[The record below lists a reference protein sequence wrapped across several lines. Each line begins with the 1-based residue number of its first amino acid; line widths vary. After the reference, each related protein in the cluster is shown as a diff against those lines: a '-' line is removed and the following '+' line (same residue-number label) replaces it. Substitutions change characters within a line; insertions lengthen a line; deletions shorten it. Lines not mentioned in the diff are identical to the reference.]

1 MLTLTDT
8 RAGCQGASARIFP
21 SLVVG
26 IYSPLM
32 ATTSSEAPLTTLIE
46 VVRPLLEQTAD
57 RAVARM
63 VVEARTYRDHLVEEL
78 RPVLL
83 GNLVAG
89 LDAAARSG
97 PVASDQI
104 ALFREAGRTRAL
116 QGVSV
121 DDMLHGW
128 RIGLD
133 ELRATARQQAH
144 RLDLGDSIVLAFT
157 DRCLAW
163 ADQGMLESTAEH
175 RRTEL
180 DLVRREQHLRAN
192 LVRQILLGSPS
203 AGELRVQALAF
214 GLDLGELYV
223 PFRVSVPS
231 GLDVR
236 AIERQLGVA
245 DSAGPRRGLAA
256 LIDGDLAGFSC
267 RLPRSGAGVVA
278 GLGPA
283 ATLDALGHSYA
294 LASRALD
301 AALTLGLS
309 ETVDFEQLGLL
320 PAALSDDD
328 VARPLEEAILL
339 PLQRAGATGE
349 LILETVR
356 RYLHNDRRLNKTAA
370 EMHTHVN
377 TIRNRLGRFG
387 QLTGRDLRRTSDLVE
402 TWWVLQRQPRQDLG
416 TFSSP
421 SGSATGSR

>member
-1 MLTLTDT
+1 M
-8 RAGCQGASARIFP
+8 S
-21 SLVVG
+21 
-26 IYSPLM
+26 
-32 ATTSSEAPLTTLIE
+32 TTSPTARLEILIE
-46 VVRPLLEQTAD
+46 VVRPLLEETAD
-57 RAVARM
+57 RAAARM
-63 VVEARTYRDHLVEEL
+63 VAEAHTYRDHSVEEL
-78 RPVLL
+78 RPVLF

-89 LDAAARSG
+89 LDAAARSE
-97 PVASDQI
+97 PVAPSQI
-104 ALFREAGRTRAL
+104 DLFRDAGRTRAL

-133 ELRATARQQAH
+133 ELRATARQQAD
-144 RLDLGDSIVLAFT
+144 RLDLGDSVVLAFT

-203 AGELRVQALAF
+203 AGELRIQALAF

-236 AIERQLGVA
+236 AAERQLGVA

-267 RLPRSGAGVVA
+267 RLPQAGAGLVA

-283 ATLDALGHSYA
+283 APLDALAHAYA

-301 AALTLGLS
+301 AALTLGLRGPV
-309 ETVDFEQLGLL
+309 TFEQLGIL

-328 VARPLEEAILL
+328 VARPLEEAILQ
-339 PLQRAGATGE
+339 PLRRSGAAGE
-349 LILETVR
+349 LILETVG
-356 RYLHNDRRLNKTAA
+356 RYLRNDRRLNETAA

-377 TIRNRLGRFG
+377 TIRNRLARFR

-402 TWWVLQRQPRQDLG
+402 TWWVLQRPPRRDG
-416 TFSSP
+416 
-421 SGSATGSR
+421 

>member
-1 MLTLTDT
+1 MAAT
-8 RAGCQGASARIFP
+8 
-21 SLVVG
+21 SLE
-26 IYSPLM
+26 
-32 ATTSSEAPLTTLIE
+32 TELTTLIDA
-46 VVRPLLEQTAD
+46 VRPMLEETAD

-63 VVEARTYRDHLVEEL
+63 VTEARTYRDHTVEEL
-78 RPVLL
+78 RPVVL
-83 GNLVAG
+83 GNLAASLAV
-89 LDAAARSG
+89 AARPEPAAPG
-97 PVASDQI
+97 RVE
-104 ALFREAGRTRAL
+104 LFRDAGRTRAL
-116 QGVSV
+116 QGVSI

-133 ELRATARQQAH
+133 ELRATARRQAG
-144 RLDLGDSIVLAFT
+144 RLGLGDSVVLEFT

-180 DLVRREQHLRAN
+180 DLARREQHLRGN
-192 LVRQILLGSPS
+192 LVRQILIGTP
-203 AGELRVQALAF
+203 AVGELRIQALAF

-236 AIERQLGVA
+236 ATERQLGVA

-267 RLPRSGAGVVA
+267 RLPGTAVGFVA

-283 ATLDALGHSYA
+283 GPLDALAHPYA

-309 ETVDFEQLGLL
+309 GLVEFEQLGIL

-328 VARPLEEAILL
+328 VARPLEDPILR
-339 PLQRAGATGE
+339 PLRQSGAAGE
-349 LILETVR
+349 VILDTVR
-356 RYLHNDRRLNKTAA
+356 RYLVNDRRLNETAA

-377 TIRNRLGRFG
+377 TIRTRLARFG
-387 QLTGRDLRRTSDLVE
+387 QLTGRDLGRTPDLVE
-402 TWWVLQRQPRQDLG
+402 TWWVLQRPPRQDG
-416 TFSSP
+416 
-421 SGSATGSR
+421 

>member
-1 MLTLTDT
+1 MGSLDASLT
-8 RAGCQGASARIFP
+8 
-21 SLVVG
+21 V
-26 IYSPLM
+26 
-32 ATTSSEAPLTTLIE
+32 LIDA
-46 VVRPLLEQTAD
+46 VRPLLEETAD

-63 VVEARTYRDHLVEEL
+63 VAEARSYRDHTADEL
-78 RPVLL
+78 RPVVL
-83 GNLVAG
+83 GNLEGG
-89 LDAAARSG
+89 LDA
-97 PVASDQI
+97 VAHREPATLEQI
-104 ALFREAGRTRAL
+104 ELFGDAGRTRAL

-133 ELRATARQQAH
+133 ELRATARQQAGH
-144 RLDLGDSIVLAFT
+144 RGLGDSVLLAFT

-180 DLVRREQHLRAN
+180 DLARREQHLRAN
-192 LVRQILLGSPS
+192 LVRQILIGTPS
-203 AGELRVQALAF
+203 AGELRMQALAF
-214 GLDLGELYV
+214 GLDLAELYV

-236 AIERQLGVA
+236 AAERQLGVA

-267 RLPRSGAGVVA
+267 RLPGAAAGFVA

-283 ATLDALGHSYA
+283 ATLDALAHPYV

-309 ETVDFEQLGLL
+309 GLIDFEQLGLL

-328 VARPLEEAILL
+328 VARPLEDTILG
-339 PLQRAGATGE
+339 PLRRSGAAGQV
-349 LILETVR
+349 ILETVR
-356 RYLHNDRRLNKTAA
+356 RYLVNDRRLNETAA

-377 TIRNRLGRFG
+377 TIRNRLARFG
-387 QLTGRDLRRTSDLVE
+387 ELTGRDLRRTPDLVE
-402 TWWVLQRQPRQDLG
+402 TWWVLQRPPRQD
-416 TFSSP
+416 S
-421 SGSATGSR
+421 

>member
-1 MLTLTDT
+1 M
-8 RAGCQGASARIFP
+8 
-21 SLVVG
+21 VVD
-26 IYSPLM
+26 IYSALM
-32 ATTSSEAPLTTLIE
+32 GTTSPQARLTILIE

-63 VVEARTYRDHLVEEL
+63 VAEARSYRDHSVDEL
-78 RPVLL
+78 RPVLF

-89 LDAAARSG
+89 LDAAARSE
-97 PVASDQI
+97 PVAPDQI
-104 ALFREAGRTRAL
+104 ELFREAGRTRAL

-133 ELRATARQQAH
+133 ELRATARQQAR
-144 RLDLGDSIVLAFT
+144 RLDLGDSVVLAFT

-180 DLVRREQHLRAN
+180 DLARREQHLRAN
-192 LVRQILLGSPS
+192 LVRQILLGRPS
-203 AGELRVQALAF
+203 ASELRIQALAF

-236 AIERQLGVA
+236 AAERQLGVA

-267 RLPRSGAGVVA
+267 RPPRAGVGFVA

-283 ATLDALGHSYA
+283 ATLDALAHPYA

-309 ETVDFEQLGLL
+309 GPVNFEQLGIL

-328 VARPLEEAILL
+328 VARPLEEAILQ
-339 PLQRAGATGE
+339 PLGRSGAAGE

-356 RYLHNDRRLNKTAA
+356 RYLRNDRRLNETAA

-377 TIRNRLGRFG
+377 TIRNRLARFG

-402 TWWVLQRQPRQDLG
+402 TWWVLQRPPRQDD
-416 TFSSP
+416 
-421 SGSATGSR
+421 

>member
-1 MLTLTDT
+1 MPPLDPVTSAVLIGLTLTDS
-8 RAGCQGASARIFP
+8 GAPAKGDTARIP
-21 SLVVG
+21 APAVVG

-32 ATTSSEAPLTTLIE
+32 GATSLEADLSILIE
-46 VVRPLLEQTAD
+46 AVRPLLRHTAD
-57 RAVARM
+57 RAVERM
-63 VVEARTYRDHLVEEL
+63 VAEARSYRKHTVDEL
-78 RPVLL
+78 RPVVL

-89 LDAAARSG
+89 LAAAERSE
-97 PVASDQI
+97 PATPDEIDV
-104 ALFREAGRTRAL
+104 FREAGGTRAL

-133 ELRATARQQAH
+133 ELRSTARREAR
-144 RLDLGDSIVLAFT
+144 RLGLGDSVVLAFT

-180 DLVRREQHLRAN
+180 DLARREQHLRAN
-192 LVRQILLGSPS
+192 LVRQILIGTPS
-203 AGELRVQALAF
+203 AGELRIQALAF
-214 GLDLGELYV
+214 GLDLAELYV
-223 PFRVSVPS
+223 PFRVRVPN
-231 GLDVR
+231 GLDVG
-236 AIERQLGVA
+236 AAERRLAVS

-267 RLPRSGAGVVA
+267 RLRRGAAGFVA

-283 ATLDALGHSYA
+283 ATLDALAHPYV

-309 ETVDFEQLGLL
+309 GLIDFGQLGLL

-328 VARPLEEAILL
+328 VAQPLEEGILR
-339 PLQRAGATGE
+339 PLRRAGPAGE
-349 LILETVR
+349 VILDTVR
-356 RYLHNDRRLNKTAA
+356 RYLVNDRRLTETAA

-377 TIRNRLGRFG
+377 TIRNRLARFG
-387 QLTGRDLRRTSDLVE
+387 QLTGRDLRRTPDLVE
-402 TWWVLQRQPRQDLG
+402 TWWVLQRPPRQG
-416 TFSSP
+416 
-421 SGSATGSR
+421 R